1 MRGAP
6 PASATRAGASTRA
19 TSATA
24 TSATATSGTRSA
36 TGPHRAGRSA
46 TPGPADLVAV
56 TRPLEAEPDL
66 IALGSRPDGVL
77 WANEELGLAGT
88 GVALRLE
95 HPGDGTAVADA
106 LAAIESDDPLARP
119 GTGPVAFGSLPFR
132 PDAPGH
138 LVVPRRILGRS
149 GGQWWETVVSIR
161 PGSDASWPAGA
172 TAAAAEG
179 DAAANGTST
188 AADLPAATGLAPD
201 EFDLRPS
208 LSHAEW
214 KQSVADAVE
223 TIRGGA
229 MDKVVLARRVDVVAN
244 RPFVIAEVL
253 SRLTALYPACM
264 IFHVEGFIGASPE
277 LLVRREGDRFASHPL
292 AGTVARSGDRAA
304 DDALIAGLLASPK
317 ERWEHRIVI
326 DQLGAA
332 LTPWCEHLDVPG
344 TPSVLGLRNV
354 SHLATLITGSLAER
368 AGGLPTALDLVRA
381 ICPTAAVAGHPTE
394 RALAYIADTEG
405 FDRGP
410 YAGPVGWVDA
420 RGDGA
425 WALGIRSARIDGE
438 RASMYAGVGVV
449 GDSDPVAEL
458 AETQLKLQALLAAL
472 VRP

>member
-6 PASATRAGASTRA
+6 PASTTDAAAAAPRNAAAATRHPWSNTV
-19 TSATA
+19 
-24 TSATATSGTRSA
+24 
-36 TGPHRAGRSA
+36 
-46 TPGPADLVAV
+46 GPAPSDLIAI
-56 TRPLEAEPDL
+56 TQLLDTEPDL

-77 WANEELGLAGT
+77 WANEQLGLAGA
-88 GVALRLE
+88 GVALRLD
-95 HPGDGTAVADA
+95 HPEDGAAVAEA
-106 LAAIESDDPLARP
+106 LAAIKSDDPVGRP

-132 PDAPGH
+132 PDGTGH
-138 LVVPRRILGRS
+138 LVVPRRIIGRS
-149 GGQWWETVVSIR
+149 DGQWWETEVRIR
-161 PGSDASWPAGA
+161 SGAEASWPAADAGGVPGGAATSVGA
-172 TAAAAEG
+172 TNLGATSDG
-179 DAAANGTST
+179 D
-188 AADLPAATGLAPD
+188 PAAPWLAPD

-208 LSHAEW
+208 MSHAEW
-214 KQSVADAVE
+214 KQTVAQAVD
-223 TIRGGA
+223 TIRGGQLT
-229 MDKVVLARRVDVVAN
+229 KVVLARRVDVVAN
-244 RPFVIAEVL
+244 RPFVVAEVL

-264 IFHVEGFIGASPE
+264 VFHVEGFIGASPE

-304 DDALIAGLLASPK
+304 DDALIAGLMASPK

-332 LTPWCEHLDVPG
+332 LAPWCEHLDVPG

-354 SHLATLITGSLAER
+354 SHLATLITGRLAER

-381 ICPTAAVAGHPTE
+381 ICPTAAVGWPPTD
-394 RALAYIADTEG
+394 RALAYIDGVEG

-425 WALGIRSARIDGE
+425 WALGIRSARIDGQ

>member
-1 MRGAP
+1 VRGAP
-6 PASATRAGASTRA
+6 PAPAERLAPSDLGA
-19 TSATA
+19 
-24 TSATATSGTRSA
+24 
-36 TGPHRAGRSA
+36 
-46 TPGPADLVAV
+46 PADLSAQAGQIAPSDLIAI
-56 TRPLEAEPDL
+56 TRPLDAEPDL
-66 IALGSRPDGVL
+66 IGLGSRPDGVL
-77 WANEELGLAGT
+77 WANEQVGLAGA
-88 GVALRLE
+88 GVALRLD
-95 HPGDGTAVADA
+95 HPEDGAAVAEA
-106 LAAIESDDPLARP
+106 LAAIKSDDPVGRP

-132 PDAPGH
+132 PDGTGH
-138 LVVPRRILGRS
+138 LVVPRRIIGRS
-149 GGQWWETVVSIR
+149 DGQWWETEVRIR
-161 PGSDASWPAGA
+161 PGAEASWPAAEAGGA
-172 TAAAAEG
+172 PGGAATSGAATSG
-179 DAAANGTST
+179 AATSG
-188 AADLPAATGLAPD
+188 AATSGAATSGADPAASWLAPD

-208 LSHAEW
+208 MSHAEW
-214 KQSVADAVE
+214 KQTVADAVD
-223 TIRGGA
+223 TIRGGQLT
-229 MDKVVLARRVDVVAN
+229 KVVLARRVDVVAN
-244 RPFVIAEVL
+244 RPFVVAEVL

-304 DDALIAGLLASPK
+304 DDALSAGLMASPK

-332 LTPWCEHLDVPG
+332 LAPWCQHLDVPE

-354 SHLATLITGSLAER
+354 SHLATLITGRLAER
-368 AGGLPTALDLVRA
+368 AGRLPTALDLVRA
-381 ICPTAAVAGHPTE
+381 ICPTAAVGGHPTDG
-394 RALAYIADTEG
+394 ALAYIDAVEG

-425 WALGIRSARIDGE
+425 WALGIRSARIDGQ

>member
-1 MRGAP
+1 MRSAP
-6 PASATRAGASTRA
+6 PASTTRA
-19 TSATA
+19 TQPAVGAVHGTTRPVSPATRD
-24 TSATATSGTRSA
+24 SRRRSD
-36 TGPHRAGRSA
+36 
-46 TPGPADLVAV
+46 GPAPSDLIAT
-56 TRPLEAEPDL
+56 TRPLDAEPDL
-66 IALGSRPDGVL
+66 IGLGSRPDGVL
-77 WANEELGLAGT
+77 WANEELGLAGS

-95 HPGDGTAVADA
+95 HPEDGGTVAAA
-106 LAAIESDDPLARP
+106 LAAIDSDDPFGLP
-119 GTGPVAFGSLPFR
+119 GTGAVAFGSLPFR
-132 PDAPGH
+132 PGAPGH

-149 GGQWWETVVSIR
+149 GGRWWETVVRIR
-161 PGSDASWPAGA
+161 PGVDASWPAASTGA
-172 TAAAAEG
+172 TSDGQAEPS
-179 DAAANGTST
+179 APN
-188 AADLPAATGLAPD
+188 LAPD

-208 LSHAEW
+208 MSHADW
-214 KQSVADAVE
+214 KQTVADAVE
-223 TIRGGA
+223 TIRGGEL
-229 MDKVVLARRVDVVAN
+229 DKVVLARRVDVVAN
-244 RPFVIAEVL
+244 RPFMVAEVL

-326 DQLGAA
+326 DQLSAA
-332 LTPWCEHLDVPG
+332 LAPWCERLDVPE

-354 SHLATLITGSLAER
+354 SHLATLITGRLAER
-368 AGGLPTALDLVRA
+368 AGGRPTALDLVQA
-381 ICPTAAVAGHPTE
+381 ICPTAAVGGHPTD
-394 RALAYIADTEG
+394 RALAYLDAVEG
-405 FDRGP
+405 FDRGA
-410 YAGPVGWVDA
+410 YAGPVGWVDV